1 MIKLEIKIETEK
13 EKTYL
18 DTKIS
23 NHNPS
28 KMEQIILNFIL
39 SYISRLTCSEDKL
52 KKRGKIKNE
61 KRNNNKKWKWK
72 CK

>member
-1 MIKLEIKIETEK
+1 MIKLELKIETEK

-39 SYISRLTCSEDKL
+39 SYISRLTCSDEKL
-52 KKRGKIKNE
+52 MERGKIENE
-61 KRNNNKKWKWK
+61 KRNINKK
-72 CK
+72 